1 MCRKTE
7 LAFVHGTLAALW
19 LFSLQETA
27 ALATLNST
35 MANSCLQN
43 ATVFT
48 CADSM
53 LLEVPSTVDPAT
65 THLNL
70 SSNTIASIYS
80 EDFSGLP
87 LLTYLDL
94 SRNRISSLSPEV
106 FSGIPQLNT
115 LDVSDNLLQ
124 SLPPNVFANLPA
136 ITHINFENNKI
147 SNLSHGVFNQ
157 LPNLL
162 TLSLAG
168 NSIKYLPNG
177 VISTSSQLTVN
188 LSSNNLHFVQDG
200 AYIGHQMDFSGNP
213 YTASLRTA
221 STGALL
227 SKSCAGRAPQLF
239 EEGFSC
245 SCPANMRYDGTSC
258 VDVHAAQCDLDVS
271 QMPCS
276 LFPRSVGTVTL
287 SDTPARSATKL
298 VCPPNSW
305 MLPNPCFGIA
315 PVSSILFEANRTCN
329 TRFSSYICVCPSM
342 DTRNLNLCTVS
353 GKCPR
358 PQAPQNGSLRVT
370 QKGSEL
376 ALLFSCDAPLALH
389 GSSVT
394 MCTANG
400 TWSHPF
406 PECVYQSTGKKMSFL
421 TTHAMPIIAAS
432 GGVLLLMFVIMALLL
447 KWQSKSGDNRQGGR
461 RNRKRILG
469 KLRQTP
475 SQEPA
480 LPRDS
485 APVSDTR
492 TEDSSTLS
500 VGPSSRPTS
509 SVHLALSEDGGGSMN
524 DRYTT
529 RPSIASTLADSHTS
543 ATGAATTPVDC
554 GGGSRMSVRSMSHS
568 STTPSPRRLNQR
580 VPVRQSTTQTLIG
593 DYHGDIVGDCDMFSP
608 GTSASR
614 LSNLGCVTLTD
625 SCPLAQESF
634 LGHRSVNEVGVDS
647 GSIVA
652 RAQNIYECTDDGNT
666 HPPASPTAATPVAAA
681 GAGDTIDNH
690 AAEHNSYRFVQLGER
705 TYSVPSKPV
714 VQVRGQHAS
723 ALVPVAAADSAAD
736 GADKGGGGGDSGTFH
751 FPLAKLGTKEHKGL
765 AGSEQSP
772 IPRRA
777 NSGRTRFLRAQQ
789 GRPGLESSTIMTEH
803 GGERNTS
810 AQRPDLGPAR
820 HSSMSVAASLPN
832 FVVTWTEYQDGE
844 IYCEMAESLPPQLP
858 CGDDPDAPPQQQQQM
873 RPRARAVANSMSQS
887 DARLGKRLS
896 KSSACSSQRFNLA

>member
-1 MCRKTE
+1 
-7 LAFVHGTLAALW
+7 
-19 LFSLQETA
+19 
-27 ALATLNST
+27 
-35 MANSCLQN
+35 
-43 ATVFT
+43 
-48 CADSM
+48 
-53 LLEVPSTVDPAT
+53 
-65 THLNL
+65 
-70 SSNTIASIYS
+70 
-80 EDFSGLP
+80 
-87 LLTYLDL
+87 
-94 SRNRISSLSPEV
+94 
-106 FSGIPQLNT
+106 
-115 LDVSDNLLQ
+115 
-124 SLPPNVFANLPA
+124 
-136 ITHINFENNKI
+136 
-147 SNLSHGVFNQ
+147 
-157 LPNLL
+157 
-162 TLSLAG
+162 
-168 NSIKYLPNG
+168 
-177 VISTSSQLTVN
+177 
-188 LSSNNLHFVQDG
+188 
-200 AYIGHQMDFSGNP
+200 
-213 YTASLRTA
+213 
-221 STGALL
+221 
-227 SKSCAGRAPQLF
+227 
-239 EEGFSC
+239 
-245 SCPANMRYDGTSC
+245 
-258 VDVHAAQCDLDVS
+258 
-271 QMPCS
+271 
-276 LFPRSVGTVTL
+276 
-287 SDTPARSATKL
+287 
-298 VCPPNSW
+298 
-305 MLPNPCFGIA
+305 
-315 PVSSILFEANRTCN
+315 
-329 TRFSSYICVCPSM
+329 
-342 DTRNLNLCTVS
+342 
-353 GKCPR
+353 
-358 PQAPQNGSLRVT
+358 
-370 QKGSEL
+370 
-376 ALLFSCDAPLALH
+376 
-389 GSSVT
+389 
-394 MCTANG
+394 
-400 TWSHPF
+400 
-406 PECVYQSTGKKMSFL
+406 
-421 TTHAMPIIAAS
+421 
-432 GGVLLLMFVIMALLL
+432 
-447 KWQSKSGDNRQGGR
+447 
-461 RNRKRILG
+461 
-469 KLRQTP
+469 
-475 SQEPA
+475 
-480 LPRDS
+480 
-485 APVSDTR
+485 
-492 TEDSSTLS
+492 
-500 VGPSSRPTS
+500 
-509 SVHLALSEDGGGSMN
+509 MN

-896 KSSACSSQRFNLA
+896 KSSACSSQRFNLAESPSLTSTDDASSHGNAVARWHRVADMYAGKSTKTAVVHTMRGPIQPYRGSKTVDVVPSTSRAGTDGTEDPLYCVLPQASIPDGRSAKSHAQYASTSALPTGDVGNQTTGGGHDPATAVASTSPQTGAGRYEARFRDRAATTRAGCLQRQETNGSFVGLDENSSMTSLQLAPRSRQISECNNYEQVFSPRKASSVSDNEPPAKQPQSDNYDQVPINTSGGVSSNPSQLSGAESDAFYQELSSKETGRVQHAEMSLRSPSRHGDGPEQVYHLLPGKATQQTYAEPSLRSPSDHSSSPEHSLQTPANDNAHCDYACPRQQNDAGGRTSRLPSSALPYDRLFLKKSISDPKQDRATNAELKTGYCHMPKRESERPREDLAARHEHKNGGNNVYGDLDRCDDENGRSDDVYNHLNV